1 MILLGLDVETSG
13 LDPVNDR
20 VIEIGAVLYKWDTK
34 MPMQILSELIDP
46 AMDMTTASD
55 QFKLPEEITAITG
68 ITDEALS
75 DYGTYEKD
83 VLIRLHGMAAHA
95 DYFVAHNGNAFD
107 KLFVEE
113 SHRRHGMTTDDRLW
127 LDTMVDIKYPASIKT
142 RNLHH
147 LGADHMVLNPFR
159 HRAVFDVLTMFKVME
174 QYDLDS
180 IIARSKEP
188 MVYLQ
193 AVVSFDE
200 KEKAKERG
208 YHWYA
213 PTKIW
218 WKGQKQSDAEIEVTE
233 CGFQTRRL
241 ERAPE

>member
-20 VIEIGAVLYKWDTK
+20 IIEIGAVTFDWETK
-34 MPMQILSELIDP
+34 MPMQILSELVDP
-46 AMDMTTASD
+46 TMEDSEW
-55 QFKLPEEITAITG
+55 KLPEEITGITG
-68 ITDEALS
+68 ITFNALGK
-75 DYGTYEKD
+75 YGAFERD
-83 VLIRLHGMAAHA
+83 VIVRLESMIQFA
-95 DYFVAHNGNAFD
+95 DYYVAHNGNAFD
-107 KLFVEE
+107 RLFMEAAYG
-113 SHRRHGMTTDDRLW
+113 RHSMTMLDRPW
-127 LDTMVDIKYPASIKT
+127 LDTIVDIKFPESIKT

-159 HRAVFDVLTMFKVME
+159 HRAAFDVLTMFKVME
-174 QYDLDS
+174 QYDLDA

-208 YHWYA
+208 YRWYA
-213 PTKIW
+213 PTKLW
-218 WKGQKQSDAEIEVTE
+218 WKGLKFSDAQVEVAE
-233 CGFQTRRL
+233 CGFQTRKL
-241 ERAPE
+241 EKAPE